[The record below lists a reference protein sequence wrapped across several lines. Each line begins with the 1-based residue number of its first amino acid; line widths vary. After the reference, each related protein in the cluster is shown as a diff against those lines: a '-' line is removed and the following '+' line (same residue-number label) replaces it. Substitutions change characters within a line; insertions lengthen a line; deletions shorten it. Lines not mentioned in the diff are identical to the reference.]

1 LSADDDKEPVDRPA
15 ELPEQQSAVDPAEA
29 ERRETK
35 KQHADRLRREWL
47 IEQLRNPVGREFLWG
62 ILFAA
67 GTFEEKY
74 GFGPNGEPNDRASEY
89 FLGQKDL
96 GLRLYHSWS
105 VLDRAG
111 VLSLLD
117 EFHPVFPKPRKG
129 K

>member
-1 LSADDDKEPVDRPA
+1 MAGDDDDKPLDRPD
-15 ELPEQQSAVDPAEA
+15 ELPEQQSAVDPKEA

-35 KQHADRLRREWL
+35 KQFAERLRREWL
-47 IEQLRNPVGREFLWG
+47 VEQLKNPVGREFLWG
-62 ILFAA
+62 ILSSA

-74 GFGPNGEPNDRASEY
+74 GFGPNGHPNTQATEFY
-89 FLGQKDL
+89 LGQKDL
-96 GLRLYHSWS
+96 GLRLYHAWS

-117 EFHPVFPKPRKG
+117 EYHPAFPKPRKG

>member
-1 LSADDDKEPVDRPA
+1 MAGDDDDKPVDQP
-15 ELPEQQSAVDPAEA
+15 EVLPDQQSAVDPKEA
-29 ERRETK
+29 ERRESK
-35 KQHADRLRREWL
+35 KQLAERRRREWL
-47 IEQLRNPVGREFLWG
+47 AEQLRNPIAREFLWG
-62 ILFAA
+62 ILWSA

-117 EFHPVFPKPRKG
+117 EYHPTFPKPRKG